1 MFQLN
6 GIIFAM
12 LGAALASGLAG
23 TGSAMGVGVAGEAAA
38 GVIAEDP
45 SKFGITL
52 LLQALPGT
60 QGIYGTLMA
69 FLVLNKIGA
78 ISGNFATIDA
88 ATGLLI
94 MFSCL
99 PIAIAG
105 WSSGYLRAR
114 PAPPASAWS
123 PSVLKKLPRAWST
136 APWSRPTRFWRCSSP
151 SSRSSTSPC
160 KRLIP

>member
-105 WSSGYLRAR
+105 WASGYAQGKTCAAGICMVAKR
-114 PAPPASAWS
+114 PEEVAKGMVYGAMVETYA
-123 PSVLKKLPRAWST
+123 VLAL
-136 APWSRPTRFWRCSSP
+136 
-151 SSRSSTSPC
+151 
-160 KRLIP
+160 LISFLAFINIPV

>member
-1 MFQLN
+1 MFELN
-6 GIIFAM
+6 GIVFAM

-45 SKFGITL
+45 SKFGLTL

-78 ISGNFATIDA
+78 ISGNFATIDS

-105 WSSGYLRAR
+105 WTSGYAQGKTCAAGICMVAKR
-114 PAPPASAWS
+114 PGEVAKGMVYGAMVETYA
-123 PSVLKKLPRAWST
+123 VLAL
-136 APWSRPTRFWRCSSP
+136 
-151 SSRSSTSPC
+151 
-160 KRLIP
+160 LISFLAFINIPV

>member
-38 GVIAEDP
+38 GVIAEEP

-105 WSSGYLRAR
+105 WSSGYAQGKTCAAGICMVAKR
-114 PAPPASAWS
+114 PEEVAKGMVYGAMVETYA
-123 PSVLKKLPRAWST
+123 VLAL
-136 APWSRPTRFWRCSSP
+136 
-151 SSRSSTSPC
+151 
-160 KRLIP
+160 LISFLAFINIPV

>member
-38 GVIAEDP
+38 GVIDEDP

-105 WSSGYLRAR
+105 WSSGYAQGKTCAAGICMVAKR
-114 PAPPASAWS
+114 PEEVAKGMVYGAMVETYA
-123 PSVLKKLPRAWST
+123 VLAL
-136 APWSRPTRFWRCSSP
+136 
-151 SSRSSTSPC
+151 
-160 KRLIP
+160 LISFLAFINIPV

>member
-1 MFQLN
+1 MTFFEFLSNNGQLLAAIGAVCAAMFA
-6 GIIFAM
+6 GIGSAIGVGKAGQA
-12 LGAALASGLAG
+12 GAAVISENPDLF
-23 TGSAMGVGVAGEAAA
+23 GSVLV
-38 GVIAEDP
+38 
-45 SKFGITL
+45 
-52 LLQALPGT
+52 LQLLPGT

-105 WSSGYLRAR
+105 WSSGYAQGKTCAAGICMVAKR
-114 PAPPASAWS
+114 PEEVAKGMVYGAMVETYA
-123 PSVLKKLPRAWST
+123 VLAL
-136 APWSRPTRFWRCSSP
+136 
-151 SSRSSTSPC
+151 
-160 KRLIP
+160 LISFLAFINIPV